1 MLIDLDPDAFDEVMA
16 SYLRKCIDT
25 ISRDNGE
32 LFEGDDKNKLLQSMM
47 VTHDWFAKPSQWFDK
62 R

>member
-1 MLIDLDPDAFDEVMA
+1 MLIDLNPDAFDEVMSA
-16 SYLRKCIDT
+16 YLRDSIDR

-32 LFEGDDKNKLLQSMM
+32 LFEGNDKEKLLKAMM
-47 VTHDWFAKPSQWFDK
+47 LTHDWFAKPSQWYDK